1 VFTILTLGRSFPLLA
16 QNVAFDYSSV
26 DIQNQTGALVNLG
39 LDRIDQAALPLDG
52 TYKYK
57 QTGKNV
63 TVFVLDSG
71 LRLTHQEFE
80 GRATCGFDAVLG
92 QESLIP
98 CEDKNGHGTHV
109 AGIIAGKNVGV
120 AKKANIVSV
129 KVGLDIGK
137 MDMSAVI
144 AGLNYVQKQKL
155 ANPSK
160 PMIASLSI
168 GSPKLAAL
176 DDAARALVKAGVT
189 VVVAAGND
197 GLDACG
203 ASPGGVEEVITV
215 GCSDRD
221 DIVPDWSN
229 FGSCVDIY
237 APGDGILSAGRKNDT
252 RYVEG
257 SGTSQSA
264 PFVAGVAALYLQM
277 KPSLSPNDVWQAIQ
291 KDSLKKVLTGGPLV
305 ANETVLFDNTTNI
318 TQFVKVTTNR
328 LLYTGFLT
336 VKECEY
342 TGWRAYYCTYQRW
355 MS

>member
-1 VFTILTLGRSFPLLA
+1 VFTILTLGHSFPSLA
-16 QNVAFDYSSV
+16 QNVAYGYASV
-26 DIQNQTGALVNLG
+26 DIQTQTGALVNLG

-52 TYKYK
+52 MYKYK
-57 QTGKNV
+57 QTGKGV

-71 LRLTHQEFE
+71 IRLTHQEFE
-80 GRATCGFDAVLG
+80 GRATCGLDVVLG

-98 CEDKNGHGTHV
+98 CEDKKGHGTHV
-109 AGIIAGKNVGV
+109 AGIVAGKNVGV
-120 AKKANIVSV
+120 AKNANLVMV
-129 KVGLDIGK
+129 KVGIDGDDVDL
-137 MDMSAVI
+137 SAVI

-155 ANPSK
+155 ANPGK
-160 PMIASLSI
+160 PMIASVSV
-168 GSPKLAAL
+168 GGPKLAAL

-189 VVVAAGND
+189 VVVAAGNN
-197 GLDACG
+197 GTDACG
-203 ASPGGVEEVITV
+203 FSPGNVEEVITV

-221 DIVPDWSN
+221 DIVQDWSN

-257 SGTSQSA
+257 TGTSQSA

-291 KDSLKKVLTGGPLV
+291 KDSLKKVLTGGPIT
-305 ANETVLFDNTTNI
+305 NETVLFDNTTNI
-318 TQFVKVTTNR
+318 TKFVKVISNR
-328 LLYTGFLT
+328 LLYTGVLT
-336 VKECEY
+336 AKECEY
-342 TGWRAYYCTYQRW
+342 TGWRAYYCSVWRW